1 MNKYSHR
8 KAVISAIIICVCCIY
23 IIRLFY
29 MQVID
34 NSFQEEAIR
43 NSQRITV
50 QYPARGLIFDRNGKL
65 LVENQP
71 AYDLM
76 VIPLQVKQFD
86 TTELITILNIDKDI
100 LDKSLKKCYRYSPY
114 KASILI
120 SQITADKYAIL
131 QEKLYKYPGFFMQTR
146 TLRKYNVN
154 HSADVFGY
162 IGEVNQS
169 QIDRDSTYAPGDY
182 IGINGLEKS
191 YEDVLRGKKARKLCW
206 SIITTG

>member
-1 MNKYSHR
+1 
-8 KAVISAIIICVCCIY
+8 
-23 IIRLFY
+23 

-34 NSFQEEAIR
+34 DSFQEEAIR

-100 LDKSLKKCYRYSPY
+100 LDKSLKKCFYPDFPDYS
-114 KASILI
+114 
-120 SQITADKYAIL
+120 
-131 QEKLYKYPGFFMQTR
+131 R
-146 TLRKYNVN
+146 
-154 HSADVFGY
+154 
-162 IGEVNQS
+162 
-169 QIDRDSTYAPGDY
+169 
-182 IGINGLEKS
+182 
-191 YEDVLRGKKARKLCW
+191 
-206 SIITTG
+206 